1 LTASTKITGD
11 RGEDLA
17 TQFLQAGGYEIL
29 DRNWRHGRHGEIDIV
44 ARREGMLVFAEVKRS
59 RWQGETHPELRV
71 DHRKQIKLAQLAQ
84 AYLGLHTCYFETI
97 RFDIIAVK
105 EQQGR
110 EVIEHLENAFW
121 PPDGW
126 DQ

>member
-1 LTASTKITGD
+1 LTSSTKNTGD

-17 TQFLQAGGYEIL
+17 VQFLQTGGYEIL
-29 DRNWRHGRHGEIDIV
+29 DRNWRHGRQGEIDIV
-44 ARREGMLVFAEVKRS
+44 TRRESVLVFAEVKRS
-59 RWQGETHPELRV
+59 RWEGDAHPEFRV

-84 AYLGLHTCYFETI
+84 VYLSLHPCYFESI

-105 EQQGR
+105 NHHGR
-110 EVIEHLENAFW
+110 EVIEHIENAFW

-126 DQ
+126 DR